1 MGDNGGFMDISAPSA
16 RRKRTAAVVLA
27 GFCAFLDLYAPQPLL
42 PLLARHFHISAAGSG
57 LVVSAA
63 TIAVA
68 LAAPLVGLIADRRGR
83 KQVIVPATLL
93 LVIPTLCAA
102 FAQNLGQLLFWRFL
116 QGVLTPGI
124 FAVTIAY
131 INEEWKSQ
139 VGAAMAAYVTG
150 TVLGGFTGRTLA
162 ALVATVTSW
171 QWAFVWL
178 AGLNLAGGLAIRA
191 WMPEGT
197 RFRPAEQHDGHA
209 GMILR
214 HMRNPQLL
222 ATYGAGFCVL
232 FSMVALFTYVNFH
245 LSGAPYYLSTAALG
259 FLFTVYLVGAVITP
273 IAGRWID
280 RLGHRAAL
288 SGALSLS
295 LGGTALTLLAPLAAV
310 IAGLALCCTGVFIA
324 QSAASSYIGRVTK
337 EGRAAAVGLYV
348 TFYYVGGSAGA
359 VLPGALWAWGGW
371 TACVALIA
379 AVQAFTI
386 GLALVFWRPLAQPNP
401 GEAVPMSPRAL

>member
-1 MGDNGGFMDISAPSA
+1 MDAISRAD

-42 PLLARHFHISAAGSG
+42 PMLARHFQISAAGAG

-63 TIAVA
+63 TLAVA
-68 LAAPLVGLIADRRGR
+68 LAAPFVGLIADRHGR

-93 LVIPTLCAA
+93 LVLPTLMAA
-102 FAQNLGQLLFWRFL
+102 LAQSLGQLLFWRFL

-131 INEEWKSQ
+131 INEEWKSD

-178 AGLNLAGGLAIRA
+178 AALNLAGGLAIKA
-191 WMPEGT
+191 WMPEGK
-197 RFRPAEQHDGHA
+197 RFRPVTQEGGHVA
-209 GMILR
+209 QILR

-222 ATYGAGFCVL
+222 ATYAAGFCVL

-245 LSGAPYYLSTAALG
+245 LEATPYHLSTAALG

-280 RLGHRAAL
+280 RLGHRTAL
-288 SGALSLS
+288 CGALSLS
-295 LGGTALTLLAPLAAV
+295 LAGTALTLLAPLAAV
-310 IAGLALCCTGVFIA
+310 IAGLAFCCTGVFIA

-348 TFYYVGGSAGA
+348 TFYYAGGSAGA
-359 VLPGALWAWGGW
+359 VLPGALWSRWGW
-371 TACVALIA
+371 PACVALIA
-379 AVQAFTI
+379 LVQALTI
-386 GLALVFWRPLAQPNP
+386 LLALVFWRPVASAPPQ
-401 GEAVPMSPRAL
+401 EAAVTVERGSL

>member
-1 MGDNGGFMDISAPSA
+1 MDPSTPA
-16 RRKRTAAVVLA
+16 GRRKRTAAVVLA

-42 PLLARHFHISAAGSG
+42 PLLARHFQITAAGAG

-63 TIAVA
+63 TFAVA
-68 LAAPLVGLIADRRGR
+68 LAAPFVGLIADRYGR

-93 LVIPTLCAA
+93 LVVPTLMAA
-102 FAQNLGQLLFWRFL
+102 VSQSLEQLLFWRFL

-131 INEEWKSQ
+131 INEEWKTK

-162 ALVATVTSW
+162 ALVATVTAW

-178 AGLNLAGGLAIRA
+178 AVLNLAGGLAIRA

-197 RFRPAEQHDGHA
+197 RFRPAAQHEGHA
-209 GMILR
+209 AQILR
-214 HMRNPQLL
+214 HLRNPQLL

-245 LSGAPYYLSTAALG
+245 LVEAPYHLSTAALG

-288 SGALSLS
+288 SGALGLS
-295 LGGTALTLLAPLAAV
+295 LTGTALTLLAPLPLI

-324 QSAASSYIGRVTK
+324 QSAASSYIGKVTK

-359 VLPGALWAWGGW
+359 VLPGALWSRWGW
-371 TACVALIA
+371 PACVALIA
-379 AVQAFTI
+379 LVQAFTI
-386 GLALVFWRPLAQPNP
+386 GLALVFWRPAQTSAPL
-401 GEAVPMSPRAL
+401 VPAECKEL